1 MEPIQIVLGV
11 AILVVAVLIVLLVIL
26 QQSQR
31 TGLNSTIGG
40 GNETFLSKNKSRS
53 AEAKL
58 ARFTKI
64 LIVVFFI
71 LVVLSGLFDARA
83 KL

>member
-1 MEPIQIVLGV
+1 MQPIQIVLGV
-11 AILVVAVLIVLLVIL
+11 AILVVAVLLVFVVIL

-53 AEAKL
+53 TDAKL

-64 LIVVFFI
+64 LTVMFFVLVI
-71 LVVLSGLFDARA
+71 LSNLFDARG
-83 KL
+83 

>member
-1 MEPIQIVLGV
+1 MLQPIQIVLGIAV
-11 AILVVAVLIVLLVIL
+11 LVVAVLVVFLVIL

-53 AEAKL
+53 AEARL

-64 LIVVFFI
+64 LVVLFFV
-71 LVVLSGLFDARA
+71 LVVLMGLFDART
-83 KL
+83 

>member
-1 MEPIQIVLGV
+1 MDAIQIVLGV
-11 AILVVAVLIVLLVIL
+11 AILLISVALVFLVIL

-40 GNETFLSKNKSRS
+40 GSDTFLAKNKSRT
-53 AEAKL
+53 AEARL

-64 LIVVFFI
+64 LTVLFFVLIIVANIFA
-71 LVVLSGLFDARA
+71 ART
-83 KL
+83 

>member
-1 MEPIQIVLGV
+1 MQPIQIVLGV
-11 AILVVAVLIVLLVIL
+11 AILIVAVLLVFVVIL

-53 AEAKL
+53 ADAKL

-64 LIVVFFI
+64 LTVMFFVLVI
-71 LVVLSGLFDARA
+71 LSNLFDARG
-83 KL
+83 

>member
-1 MEPIQIVLGV
+1 MQPIQIVLGIAV
-11 AILVVAVLIVLLVIL
+11 LVVAVLVVFLVIL

-53 AEAKL
+53 AEARL

-64 LIVVFFI
+64 LVVLFFV
-71 LVVLSGLFDARA
+71 LVVLMGLFDART
-83 KL
+83 